1 MIILLNY
8 FFLDNIDIKQNN
20 ATFFIK
26 KVFIYTIILD
36 FLSRKILFYAYIFNE
51 YNNKIKIITDTF
63 DIDRSTIF
71 R

>member
-1 MIILLNY
+1 MKIILFMIILLNY

-36 FLSRKILFYAYIFNE
+36 FFSHKILFYAY
-51 YNNKIKIITDTF
+51 KI
-63 DIDRSTIF
+63 
-71 R
+71 